1 MTGRRDGVWFHG
13 CLIKYSKVTGTQMGL
28 PAWQAEAVDPATR
41 FVVLR
46 EAAKASRLDLRS
58 VEKAMVVSSSPAA
71 Q

>member
-1 MTGRRDGVWFHG
+1 MTGRRDGVWFHW